1 MTDGRRLQSITRS
14 ESLRL
19 LGDVSMGRVVFTHRA
34 LPAIRPVNHI
44 VEGEQIIIRVDRET
58 ALARAIGLDAR
69 DVVAYEADQID
80 PVDHLGWS
88 VIVIGRAHLLG
99 DGEEAARY
107 RQALQPWVAGTF
119 DDIIM
124 IEAEMVEGF
133 RLTRDLYPDSS
144 QEPDSH
150 GTGPAGLLPG

>member
-44 VEGEQIIIRVDRET
+44 VEGEQIIFRVDRES
-58 ALARAIGLDAR
+58 ALARAMDAR

-99 DGEEAARY
+99 SDETAARY

-133 RLTRDLYPDSS
+133 RLTMDPHPDG
-144 QEPDSH
+144 SH
-150 GTGPAGLLPG
+150 ETAGRGDGPASSLPG